1 MNGIRSRLLLLLG
14 VLIVAASGIQFAA
27 TFSASLAQTNR
38 LFDAQLL
45 RIARTLGQ
53 MQGQVPEAYREYPLE
68 YDLVIQRWR
77 HDEMTVYQ
85 QREHRELPG
94 RAALGYSTVT
104 MANGEWRIYAAA
116 FEGGLVQVA
125 QKMSARRQ
133 EAIALALNTLWP
145 ILLMAVVLLGAM
157 WWLVSVALR
166 PLAAVQQQIAQRDA
180 NALEQV
186 DCSHAPREIMPLI
199 DAINELL
206 RKVRDA
212 IASQRQ
218 FVADAAHELRS
229 PLTVLQVQIQM
240 LGRSQP
246 EAARK
251 ASLAALGG
259 AVARSSRMVEQ
270 LLGLARQDALSQASA
285 GEASVDL
292 VQYASAAIAEVA
304 PFASG
309 KGVELSFLDAS
320 PVAVRADADS
330 LMILLRNLLDNAVRY
345 TPPHGAVTIGVE
357 RRGTQGV
364 LTIADSGPG
373 IPPADLARVTD
384 RFYRVPGTTEN
395 GSGLGLAI
403 VQAVVTH
410 LGAALELRNSAH
422 GGLVVK
428 VLFRP
433 APP

>member
-1 MNGIRSRLLLLLG
+1 
-14 VLIVAASGIQFAA
+14 
-27 TFSASLAQTNR
+27 
-38 LFDAQLL
+38 
-45 RIARTLGQ
+45 
-53 MQGQVPEAYREYPLE
+53 
-68 YDLVIQRWR
+68 
-77 HDEMTVYQ
+77 
-85 QREHRELPG
+85 
-94 RAALGYSTVT
+94 
-104 MANGEWRIYAAA
+104 
-116 FEGGLVQVA
+116 
-125 QKMSARRQ
+125 
-133 EAIALALNTLWP
+133 
-145 ILLMAVVLLGAM
+145 
-157 WWLVSVALR
+157 
-166 PLAAVQQQIAQRDA
+166 
-180 NALEQV
+180 
-186 DCSHAPREIMPLI
+186 
-199 DAINELL
+199 
-206 RKVRDA
+206 
-212 IASQRQ
+212 
-218 FVADAAHELRS
+218 
-229 PLTVLQVQIQM
+229 
-240 LGRSQP
+240 
-246 EAARK
+246 
-251 ASLAALGG
+251 
-259 AVARSSRMVEQ
+259 MVEQ
-270 LLGLARQDALSQASA
+270 LLGLARQDALSQANA